1 MIPYSYPA
9 IANLIARTDESPE
22 VSFRSAARRPIAPA
36 RHPVYTLPVPDALL
50 AELERPFLERGE
62 PLPPARAARP
72 LAPGPRKLNYT
83 HEDCIDAILANPAV
97 TQNALAER
105 YGYTASW
112 ISLIINSDAFQAALA
127 KRRDEVISP
136 ELRATVEERFRAL
149 ITESQRVL
157 HEKLLQPN
165 CPPAL
170 ALGVLGTASKAL
182 GYGARDQNVNINQNT
197 FVVALPPAAATSE
210 DWARGRVIEHSPT
223 AGRLSSADPAPATVR
238 APSAGSGPI
247 GVADS
252 CASPSGT
259 PDAV

>member
-1 MIPYSYPA
+1 
-9 IANLIARTDESPE
+9 
-22 VSFRSAARRPIAPA
+22 
-36 RHPVYTLPVPDALL
+36 VPDALL
-50 AELERPFLERGE
+50 AELERPFLERGD

-97 TQNALAER
+97 TQNELAAR

-182 GYGARDQNVNINQNT
+182 GYGARDASPIVNNT

-210 DWARGRVIEHSPT
+210 DWARGRVIEH
-223 AGRLSSADPAPATVR
+223 APAAIR
-238 APSAGSGPI
+238 APGVASPAGGSLPSAGSPPLSATEG
-247 GVADS
+247 
-252 CASPSGT
+252 
-259 PDAV
+259 

>member
-1 MIPYSYPA
+1 
-9 IANLIARTDESPE
+9 
-22 VSFRSAARRPIAPA
+22 
-36 RHPVYTLPVPDALL
+36 VPDALL
-50 AELERPFLERGE
+50 AELERPFLERGD

-97 TQNALAER
+97 TQNELAAR

-182 GYGARDQNVNINQNT
+182 GYGARDTSPIVNNT

-223 AGRLSSADPAPATVR
+223 AGRLSSVDPTPATVR
-238 APSAGSGPI
+238 APSCGSPTDTVGPAGVSLPS
-247 GVADS
+247 ADPL
-252 CASPSGT
+252 PST
-259 PDAV
+259 PSRSA

>member
-1 MIPYSYPA
+1 MITYPVPPTAASRAGSGQGRKFPSDPSRCGPLRPPA
-9 IANLIARTDESPE
+9 I
-22 VSFRSAARRPIAPA
+22 RPILP
-36 RHPVYTLPVPDALL
+36 PVPDALL
-50 AELERPFLERGE
+50 AELERPFLERGD

-97 TQNALAER
+97 TQNELAAR

-182 GYGARDQNVNINQNT
+182 GYGARDANVNINQNT

-210 DWARGRVIEHSPT
+210 DWARGRVIEHSP
-223 AGRLSSADPAPATVR
+223 ATVR
-238 APSAGSGPI
+238 APSADPPAGLRLPSAGSSPI

-252 CASPSGT
+252 RRLPSGAD
-259 PDAV
+259 DAV

>member
-1 MIPYSYPA
+1 MISYSITA
-9 IANLIARTDESPE
+9 IAERVE
-22 VSFRSAARRPIAPA
+22 VSFRSIGISAIAPA

-50 AELERPFLERGE
+50 AELERPFLERGD
-62 PLPPARAARP
+62 PLPPARAERP
-72 LAPGPRKLNYT
+72 QSPGPRKLNYT

-97 TQNALAER
+97 TQNELAAR
-105 YGYTASW
+105 YGYTPSW

-149 ITESQRVL
+149 ITESQKVL

-182 GYGARDQNVNINQNT
+182 GYGARDASVNINQNT

-210 DWARGRVIEHSPT
+210 DWARGRVIEH
-223 AGRLSSADPAPATVR
+223 APATVR
-238 APSAGSGPI
+238 APGVGSGPI

-252 CASPSGT
+252 CASKST